1 MTFGSFFLPGPT
13 EVREEIL
20 AAMLQPMIPHRG
32 KKFTA
37 MFETIQMGLKDIF
50 RTNRPVFV
58 STSSATGFMESAVR
72 CAPEGSILSLVNGA
86 FSERFA
92 HIAEQCGRR
101 VDRYSVEWGEIHS
114 PDRLHEL
121 LSATE
126 YSAITVVHSETSTG
140 ALNPIQALSDV
151 AHAHGAICLV
161 DSVSGM
167 CGIEVQTD
175 AWNLDFVLTGSQKAF
190 ALPPGLAFASAS
202 DAFVAQAAE
211 RTGKGVYF
219 DITEFASHAAKQQ
232 VPNTPAIS
240 LFYALERQLRDIQ
253 IETMP
258 ARWDRHA
265 QMRDVTHRWVA
276 ELQKDVHPDFEI
288 VAQPEGRSAT
298 VTTIRLPAHITSES
312 VLDAVA
318 ENGITVG
325 SGYGKLKD
333 TTIRIGHMGD
343 HSVGGVSRCLDMC
356 GDALRKQNRH

>member
-13 EVREEIL
+13 EVREEVL

-37 MFETIQMGLKDIF
+37 LFETIQAGLQDVF

-92 HIAEQCGRR
+92 YIAERCGRD
-101 VDRYSVEWGEIHS
+101 VDYYHVEWGEIHS
-114 PDRLHEL
+114 PDRLREL
-121 LSATE
+121 LNAKQ

-140 ALNPIQALSDV
+140 ALNPIHALSDV
-151 AHAHGAICLV
+151 AHEYGAMCLV

-167 CGIEVQTD
+167 CGAEVHTD

-190 ALPPGLAFASAS
+190 ALPPGLAFASVS

-211 RTGKGVYF
+211 RANKGVYF
-219 DITEFASHAAKQQ
+219 DITEFASYAAKQQ

-240 LFYALERQLRDIQ
+240 LFYALERQLRDIRV
-253 IETMP
+253 ETMP
-258 ARWDRHA
+258 ARWDRHI
-265 QMRDVTHRWVA
+265 QMRDVAHRWVA
-276 ELQKDVHPDFEI
+276 ELRKNVHPDFQI

-298 VTTIRLPAHITSES
+298 VTAVRLPAHLTSDS
-312 VLDAVA
+312 VLDVVA
-318 ENGITVG
+318 ERGMTIG
-325 SGYGKLKD
+325 SGYGKLKA

-343 HSVGGVSRCLDMC
+343 HSVAGVSRCLDIC
-356 GDALRKQNRH
+356 GDVLRRLIR